1 MTKKKPQ
8 AIAPDESILEQYV
21 DHLPNPATAA
31 HHILELVPNA
41 RDVPD
46 AHLQLMLT
54 GFACGWL
61 ARRSTHEHEK
71 AMQEQA

>member
-1 MTKKKPQ
+1 MKKTK
-8 AIAPDESILEQYV
+8 AIKPDESVLEEYV
-21 DHLPNPATAA
+21 EHLPNPATAA
-31 HHILELVPNA
+31 QLITALVPNA
-41 RDVPD
+41 PALTD

-61 ARRSTHEHEK
+61 ARKSTHEYEK